1 MFGYTNIPSVVGKT
15 SGMLGTTGA
24 V

>member
-1 MFGYTNIPSVVGKT
+1 MLGYTNIPSVVGKT